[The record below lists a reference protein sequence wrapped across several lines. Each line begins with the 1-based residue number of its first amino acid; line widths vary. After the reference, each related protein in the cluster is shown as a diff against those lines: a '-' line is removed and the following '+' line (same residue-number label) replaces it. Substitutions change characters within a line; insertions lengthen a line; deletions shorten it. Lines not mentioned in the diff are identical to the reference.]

1 MTKSTPLCPNQAIL
15 DIELERARQQLVEGW
30 TPEHDDTHDNGELAY
45 AAVVYARH
53 ATDAGGAGE
62 ALMRDARRIGAPQDW
77 PWSLD
82 WYKPSDRRRDL
93 VKAGA
98 LIVAEI
104 ERLDRLEAKAKEA
117 GEAQ

>member
-1 MTKSTPLCPNQAIL
+1 MSKSTPLCPNQALL

-30 TPEHDDTHDNGELAY
+30 TPEHDDEHTNGEMVM
-45 AAVVYARH
+45 AAAVYARCAVDESIH
-53 ATDAGGAGE
+53 SSAIRRGA
-62 ALMRDARRIGAPQDW
+62 MRRPPMDW
-77 PWSLD
+77 PWSPD
-82 WYKPSDRRRDL
+82 WFKPTTRRRDL

-104 ERLDRLEAKAKEA
+104 ERLDRLEAKANEA